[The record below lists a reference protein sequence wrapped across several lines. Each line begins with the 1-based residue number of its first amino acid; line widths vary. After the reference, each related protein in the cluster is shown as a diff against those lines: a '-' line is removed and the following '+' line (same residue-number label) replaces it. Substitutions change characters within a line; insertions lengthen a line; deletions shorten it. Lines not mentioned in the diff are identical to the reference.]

1 MVVIRLARKGAKKR
15 PFYNIVVQDK
25 RSKRDGRFIERVGYF
40 NPVAQGKEV
49 ELHMILE
56 RVNHWVQNG
65 AQLSVRVAAL
75 LKQHNKA
82 VAAQA

>member
-25 RSKRDGRFIERVGYF
+25 RSRRDGRFIERVGYF

-49 ELHMILE
+49 ELHMISE
-56 RVNHWVQNG
+56 RINHWVQNG

-75 LKQHNKA
+75 FKQHNKA
-82 VAAQA
+82 AAAQA